1 MLEILDSDDTGLDK
15 ISFAVSSTEEV
26 DSAARKIKEAGFEIL
41 QEPGPADPPGGG
53 YRLLA
58 KDVDGN
64 QVEIS
69 SGLSKHHAV
78 PGHPELPAQIDHLVL
93 NTPNVDAMVG
103 FYTDV
108 LGLEVSDWYEK
119 QAIIFLRCNDDHH
132 CLAIAISKITGIQ
145 HLAFRVHGFEALM
158 RSVGRM
164 RKAGLDPIW
173 GPGRHGPGGNVFT
186 YFADPNGYVVEFTTD
201 QFKVDD
207 NWKPKEWARTVEN
220 ADVWG
225 AAGGPTELVLKL
237 WSGKREGFKLD
248 VQPGGIERDFT

>member
-1 MLEILDSDDTGLDK
+1 
-15 ISFAVSSTEEV
+15 
-26 DSAARKIKEAGFEIL
+26 
-41 QEPGPADPPGGG
+41 
-53 YRLLA
+53 
-58 KDVDGN
+58 
-64 QVEIS
+64 
-69 SGLSKHHAV
+69 
-78 PGHPELPAQIDHLVL
+78 
-93 NTPNVDAMVG
+93 
-103 FYTDV
+103 
-108 LGLEVSDWYEK
+108 
-119 QAIIFLRCNDDHH
+119 
-132 CLAIAISKITGIQ
+132 
-145 HLAFRVHGFEALM
+145 M